1 VTIDQLRQTR
11 EHLQERWRVAFPLA
25 ERHLS
30 LLGGHVMDRAIEGVD
45 IEYPATQ
52 PAFPELAMFAT
63 EVFEYDSLESSDQD
77 AAWAVRFYPAGTQG
91 PLMVDP
97 RFAGG
102 AVTFLERG
110 VTLENVIS
118 RWNANEPIDFIA
130 SDLQLDPAN
139 VSAALQYAGVA

>member
-1 VTIDQLRQTR
+1 MD
-11 EHLQERWRVAFPLA
+11 
-25 ERHLS
+25 
-30 LLGGHVMDRAIEGVD
+30 LGIEGVD
-45 IEYPATQ
+45 VEYPATQ
-52 PAFPELAMFAT
+52 PAFPELALFAT
-63 EVFEYDSLESSDQD
+63 EVFEYDSLESSVHD
-77 AAWAVRFYPAGTQG
+77 AAWAIRFYPAGAQG